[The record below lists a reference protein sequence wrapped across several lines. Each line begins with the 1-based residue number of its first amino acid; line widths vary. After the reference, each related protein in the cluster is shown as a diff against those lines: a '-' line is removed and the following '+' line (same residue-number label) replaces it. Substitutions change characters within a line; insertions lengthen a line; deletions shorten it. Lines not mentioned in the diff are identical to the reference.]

1 LFSTH
6 SNKVKYTLNDIVACN
21 YCVFIIFEKMYNGK
35 IKSSVE
41 EINIGRDE
49 GGDIMEIKS

>member
-1 LFSTH
+1 
-6 SNKVKYTLNDIVACN
+6 
-21 YCVFIIFEKMYNGK
+21 MYNGK